1 MLQAG
6 DVLVGVPTLN
16 PEFNWY
22 RGWGVPASEE
32 YQFFERLMELP
43 VGYQEFLENS
53 NYGQIKLHGDLLDL
67 CLSKTCLLVEYTTVY
82 VEKKPYTL
90 FEVLCN
96 TMLTETEFTWRKVW
110 VKKSV
115 LEYVLDNYSDYL
127 KKL

>member
-1 MLQAG
+1 M
-6 DVLVGVPTLN
+6 GVPTLR
-16 PEFNWY
+16 PDFNWY
-22 RGWGVPASEE
+22 RGWGVPLSTE

-43 VGYQEFLENS
+43 VGSAEFLKPN
-53 NYGQIKLHGDLLDL
+53 NYGEIKLHGDLLDL
-67 CLSKTCLLVEYTTVY
+67 CLSKTCLLVEHTSVY
-82 VEKKPYTL
+82 VEKKPYPL

-96 TMLTETEFTWRKVW
+96 TMLNETHFVWRKLW